1 MEVLRTRKRIAALD
15 ARLEELLASNQR
27 ASIVRSLPGM
37 GTVFAAEFLAEVGD
51 MSRFNCA
58 NHLAAAAGLVPV
70 LRASGSV
77 SYQRRPKRGNR
88 TLKRLLYRLAFCAI
102 SHHGAS
108 ESFYRRKRT
117 EGKTHHQAMI
127 ALARRR
133 VNVLWAML
141 RDGSPY
147 SEQPSEAA

>member
-1 MEVLRTRKRIAALD
+1 LRTRKRIAALD
-15 ARLEELLASNQR
+15 DRLEELLASNQQ

-37 GTVFAAEFLAEVGD
+37 GTVFAAEFLAEVGEI
-51 MSRFNCA
+51 SRFNSA
-58 NHLAAAAGLVPV
+58 NDLAAAAGLALV
-70 LRASGSV
+70 LRSSGSV
-77 SYQRRPKRGNR
+77 SYRRRPKRGNR
-88 TLKRLLYRLAFCAI
+88 TLKGLLYRSAFCAI

-147 SEQPSEAA
+147 VEQSPEAT

>member
-1 MEVLRTRKRIAALD
+1 LEVLRTRKRIAALD
-15 ARLEELLASNQR
+15 DRLEELLASNQR
-27 ASIVRSLPGM
+27 APIVRSLPGM
-37 GTVFAAEFLAEVGD
+37 GTVFAAEFLAEVGE

-58 NHLAAAAGLVPV
+58 NDLLAAAAGLAPV

-88 TLKRLLYRLAFCAI
+88 TLKRVLYRSAFCTI

-117 EGKTHHQAMI
+117 EGKTHHQAMRSRW
-127 ALARRR
+127 L
-133 VNVLWAML
+133 
-141 RDGSPY
+141 
-147 SEQPSEAA
+147 

>member
-1 MEVLRTRKRIAALD
+1 
-15 ARLEELLASNQR
+15 
-27 ASIVRSLPGM
+27 M
-37 GTVFAAEFLAEVGD
+37 GTVFAAEFLAEVGE
-51 MSRFNCA
+51 MSRFNSA
-58 NHLAAAAGLVPV
+58 NDLLAAAAGLAPV
-70 LRASGSV
+70 LRSSGSV

-88 TLKRLLYRLAFCAI
+88 TLKRLLYRSAFCAI

-108 ESFYRRKRT
+108 ETFYRRKRT
-117 EGKTHHQAMI
+117 EGKTHHQALI

-147 SEQPSEAA
+147 IEQSPKAT